1 MMGESLRPSF
11 MLFTGVKSVGHNPFQ
26 ANKDAEGNTVSHR
39 LYIAWVQAGDDSQ
52 EVILPCPSPFNW
64 NVHWT
69 SCSSPYLLL
78 RIFSKR
84 ILPCPGKGLRAFWT
98 WISNFP
104 KHLRCPRAKS
114 YPPSLMSNS
123 PDPEIHWGI
132 SHSLLLTDSGCR
144 KPQPIGGQIQP

>member
-1 MMGESLRPSF
+1 MSRRF
-11 MLFTGVKSVGHNPFQ
+11 
-26 ANKDAEGNTVSHR
+26 HR
-39 LYIAWVQAGDDSQ
+39 VNDDGDDTADLFQCFDDYAERIAFSSAAFSTN
-52 EVILPCPSPFNW
+52 EACAGSVDGNRNILAFAFIASDFDGLPF
-64 NVHWT
+64 
-69 SCSSPYLLL
+69 Y
-78 RIFSKR
+78 RIFGKR

-144 KPQPIGGQIQP
+144 KPQPIGGQIQS